1 MMASKQVELPMAE
14 AVISTVETPPS
25 LQAAIA
31 ARKPEVLLDTPKD
44 FFRSMRV
51 RNQLLLGYGMMAMLS
66 FGALIGICTTLTT
79 VVSNTVISV
88 STRELT
94 FQIVNNSKATMQ
106 ETALVLDARLSEGF
120 SVLVQ
125 PTAFALFDLIGGDS
139 SLTPLISYGEP
150 STSELKPPLSYD
162 DRWHC
167 VSTVNDATTGC
178 NSVTRKQQISLG
190 ASSVYITGSSTS
202 GDGFDTADAATWLHI
217 NRSTVVDLFVKNAWK
232 DMEAWLDVY
241 IAGLSSS
248 AMLRQ
253 YPGSVG
259 NLETA
264 SVGSTTRTYDP
275 SSKGWY
281 TDVAPAD
288 GSFKLAEKTTGE
300 YLEQRPRTISSPYLS
315 DFGRGYLLS
324 VSGPLAGPSG
334 TVEGVIGA
342 DIAVNSLQSLVT
354 TIKSRETGEA
364 HFFERATGLVVASR
378 QLDAS
383 FTVTKIPTINDL
395 TLPGE
400 NNKHTIRQL
409 TDPAEGAPVGGDGYS
424 LLTDADFVF
433 DAAGGGSMS
442 RVDPDGA
449 EYQLVWQQA
458 WDGNF
463 VLLTVTPTEEIQRPI
478 SSQLTRI
485 RAYSTNTILVSLFL
499 CLGCLVV
506 VVLLVIRMSVQISKP
521 IVDTV
526 RQSNVCVRNIGSN
539 LFEGITIEGAPEGKP
554 PKFID
559 ERISSI
565 PQVQEAVSGIFFQY
579 PGEVAA
585 LRGEFLKALFMLN
598 KKRVREPAQKTP
610 FTGLAV
616 PARGL
621 PEQLVVQATASPPYA
636 TIVANLQQERSDT
649 IKEREA
655 KALEPPN
662 VQPMNK
668 WNRTVSKIGAWLL
681 LPIMIAMVVV
691 IGVTTG
697 WIASGLQGWLA
708 PVKAQMVKEELAN
721 LNVRAYERAQLTEAF
736 IKCARRRTG
745 ASGPSPPPGACTAA
759 PPRPP
764 SPIRPLP
771 CPQTQLTPPCSCRD
785 MPSRHS
791 SAAGSL
797 TVLHDFATTLST
809 DSSDTAP
816 ISTPRMSYLSPTG
829 AHCATMDTTGAA
841 SYFSCTDLE
850 LQTGPRPPTTR
861 NNYKASAVYK
871 PPSVL
876 PSDTKTSILGSTLSP
891 LSVEEGSGEGYSV
904 SAVTSA
910 WAKEQLLMSQLDQAM
925 SAVFFAS
932 DVCAA
937 PPLPQRLLASRPLDP
952 HHLLAPHPFP
962 YPLTRDDLPPAQ
974 LWALPW
980 WRLLS
985 SDHVRLRGLPQHGGL
1000 PPVSL
1005 HGPQVVHRGRRA
1017 HVRCCARTEDLRLQP
1032 HLPAVV
1038 R

>member
-1 MMASKQVELPMAE
+1 MMAMMASKQSPHGE
-14 AVISTVETPPS
+14 AVSPTVETPPS
-25 LQAAIA
+25 RAAIA

-324 VSGPLAGPSG
+324 ISGPLAGPSG

-526 RQSNVCVRNIGSN
+526 RQSTCACATS
-539 LFEGITIEGAPEGKP
+539 AP
-554 PKFID
+554 
-559 ERISSI
+559 ISS
-565 PQVQEAVSGIFFQY
+565 
-579 PGEVAA
+579 
-585 LRGEFLKALFMLN
+585 K
-598 KKRVREPAQKTP
+598 
-610 FTGLAV
+610 
-616 PARGL
+616 
-621 PEQLVVQATASPPYA
+621 ASPSRARPRGSRRNSSTKGSPRFHRCKRRSRGSSSSTRA
-636 TIVANLQQERSDT
+636 RWLRCEANSSRRSSCST
-649 IKEREA
+649 RSA
-655 KALEPPN
+655 CASRRRRHPSPGWRSRPGGCLSSRLYWPP
-662 VQPMNK
+662 P
-668 WNRTVSKIGAWLL
+668 
-681 LPIMIAMVVV
+681 
-691 IGVTTG
+691 
-697 WIASGLQGWLA
+697 
-708 PVKAQMVKEELAN
+708 
-721 LNVRAYERAQLTEAF
+721 
-736 IKCARRRTG
+736 RRRTR
-745 ASGPSPPPGACTAA
+745 PSWPTFSRSEA
-759 PPRPP
+759 
-764 SPIRPLP
+764 I
-771 CPQTQLTPPCSCRD
+771 
-785 MPSRHS
+785 PSR
-791 SAAGSL
+791 SA
-797 TVLHDFATTLST
+797 
-809 DSSDTAP
+809 
-816 ISTPRMSYLSPTG
+816 R
-829 AHCATMDTTGAA
+829 
-841 SYFSCTDLE
+841 
-850 LQTGPRPPTTR
+850 
-861 NNYKASAVYK
+861 
-871 PPSVL
+871 
-876 PSDTKTSILGSTLSP
+876 
-891 LSVEEGSGEGYSV
+891 
-904 SAVTSA
+904 
-910 WAKEQLLMSQLDQAM
+910 
-925 SAVFFAS
+925 
-932 DVCAA
+932 
-937 PPLPQRLLASRPLDP
+937 QRLSSLPMCSR
-952 HHLLAPHPFP
+952 
-962 YPLTRDDLPPAQ
+962 
-974 LWALPW
+974 
-980 WRLLS
+980 
-985 SDHVRLRGLPQHGGL
+985 
-1000 PPVSL
+1000 
-1005 HGPQVVHRGRRA
+1005 
-1017 HVRCCARTEDLRLQP
+1017 
-1032 HLPAVV
+1032 
-1038 R
+1038 